1 MAIRHEQGI
10 VLRTYPFG
18 DSHKVVVLATPD
30 RGKVRCVA
38 KGVRKTSSRFGGRLE
53 PFTVIRV
60 VLYEGRELDTITQV
74 DVLEAFPRL
83 REDLDGVAIAGVMAE
98 VIDQVMYQDEP
109 SHDLFTLFRK
119 ALGAV
124 DRGMRGPDLLSLFFL
139 RVADNLGLAPALE
152 SCAGCNSLHDLRFSI
167 PAGGAVCPACAP
179 AGAPPLPPGVL
190 EHLVGVREDPAGT
203 RSSDFSE
210 PGLALMQRFL
220 EAHLDRRLRSMAAA
234 DA

>member
-53 PFTVIRV
+53 PFAVIRV
-60 VLYEGRELDTITQV
+60 VLYEGRDLDTITQV

-83 REDLDGVAIAGVMAE
+83 RQDLDGIAIAGVMAE

-109 SHDLFTLFRK
+109 SHTLFTLFRK

-139 RVADNLGLAPALE
+139 RVADNLGLSPALE
-152 SCAGCNSLHDLRFSI
+152 NCAGCNSIHDLRFSI
-167 PAGGAVCPACAP
+167 QAGGAVCSECAP
-179 AGAPPLPPGVL
+179 PGAPSIPPGVL
-190 EHLVGVREDPAGT
+190 EHLVAVREDPVGT
-203 RSSDFSE
+203 GVSVFSE
-210 PGLALMQRFL
+210 PGLTLMQRFL
-220 EAHLDRRLRSMAAA
+220 EAHLDRRLRSMATA